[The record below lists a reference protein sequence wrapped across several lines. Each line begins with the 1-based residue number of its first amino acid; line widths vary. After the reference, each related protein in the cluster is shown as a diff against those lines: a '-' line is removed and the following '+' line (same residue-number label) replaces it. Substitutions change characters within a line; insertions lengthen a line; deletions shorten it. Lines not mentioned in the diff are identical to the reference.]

1 MRLASMAFATILI
14 LAAGRG
20 AARADFVTDPAGDFL
35 AGYTGPKAG
44 DLDVLTAG
52 VTFDGTRF
60 VLTATMNGAIGT
72 TAGALYVWGVDRGAG
87 TARFPTLA
95 PGVTFDSVISL
106 QAVRDASGALTGAGT
121 VNLIVGGGSSTLT
134 ASDVLISGS
143 TITATVLASA
153 LPTQGFTP
161 ANYTF
166 NLWPRLGTGN
176 NNQISDFAPDNSNL
190 RASSVPE
197 PSSLVLCGLA
207 ALGGLGVR
215 IGRATRCRP
224 I

>member
-1 MRLASMAFATILI
+1 MRQSAIILATLLV
-14 LAAGRG
+14 LAAGRD

-35 AGYTGPKAG
+35 ATYTGPKAG

-95 PGVTFDSVISL
+95 PGVTFDSVVSL
-106 QAVRDASGALTGAGT
+106 QAVRDATGALLGAGT
-121 VNLIVGGGSSTLT
+121 VNLIVGGGSTTLS
-134 ASDVLISGS
+134 ASDVLISGN
-143 TITATVLASA
+143 TISATVLASS

-161 ANYTF
+161 SNYTF
-166 NLWPRLGTGN
+166 NLWPRFGTGN

-190 RASSVPE
+190 RAGAVPE
-197 PSSLVLCGLA
+197 PSSLALCALAGLA
-207 ALGGLGVR
+207 GLGWR
-215 IGRATRCRP
+215 IGRRRP
-224 I
+224 S